1 MDKGKEPI
9 GGRKTQNDPNQ
20 ALDLEEWE
28 EFLAW
33 KAERTKIQKTQTTME
48 TELLEPGLVDAIFT
62 PETNKEAV
70 RAEREVK

>member
-1 MDKGKEPI
+1 M
-9 GGRKTQNDPNQ
+9 
-20 ALDLEEWE
+20 
-28 EFLAW
+28 AW

-62 PETNKEAV
+62 PEANKEAV